1 MAFDNLKME
10 STKSKMTYRERKWM
24 GSNMAVNLDRH
35 FRTLHYEYMAVT
47 IQVCFS
53 DIGMPENGLFLIENR
68 ISPTKIEGV
77 VLAGGVSSTS
87 LSFLG
92 QRVPTTNPNFTETD
106 ILW

>member
-1 MAFDNLKME
+1 M
-10 STKSKMTYRERKWM
+10 
-24 GSNMAVNLDRH
+24 DRH

-47 IQVCFS
+47 IQVYSS
-53 DIGMPENGLFLIENR
+53 DMGMPENGLFLIENR
-68 ISPTKIEGV
+68 IPRMKIEAV